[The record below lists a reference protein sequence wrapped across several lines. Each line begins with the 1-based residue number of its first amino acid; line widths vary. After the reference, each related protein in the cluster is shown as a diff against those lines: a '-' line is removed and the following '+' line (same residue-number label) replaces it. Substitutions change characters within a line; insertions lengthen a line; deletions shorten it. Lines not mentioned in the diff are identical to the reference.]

1 LLAVEAPLLAASGS
15 PLRRAHSVLLFLHA
29 RSSLLVNAPA
39 RISLCRP
46 ARLYISHDCL
56 LWLAV
61 VPVRVE
67 FSCGALCSRAA
78 RSFFV
83 AARTNF
89 ICSSQRVEFPHHHRF
104 CRKLVG
110 HSCPDR
116 VSSRLWSCSSNSP
129 TLCCRFDCRRFA
141 CCRAVVFPVLCSRG
155 FLLASVPSRLA
166 RL

>member
-1 LLAVEAPLLAASGS
+1 M
-15 PLRRAHSVLLFLHA
+15 
-29 RSSLLVNAPA
+29 
-39 RISLCRP
+39 
-46 ARLYISHDCL
+46 
-56 LWLAV
+56 
-61 VPVRVE
+61 RVE

-83 AARTNF
+83 VERTNF

-110 HSCPDR
+110 HSYLDR

-141 CCRAVVFPVLCSRG
+141 CCRARRFPCLV
-155 FLLASVPSRLA
+155 LA
-166 RL
+166 RFPARQRALSARSALIPNRVVDLVVCRRVVKHVIPARSPPHQLTPDFNRRSSSFVHPQEIPRIG